1 MIACSNAQPSSR
13 TYKAKVSIIC
23 RRWSSS
29 GGTTWISGTFGVTT
43 YRIWTTKCDQICLKM
58 QLTMPTVQSI
68 VDGYALPMENSLF
81 S

>member
-1 MIACSNAQPSSR
+1 MIACSNAQPSS
-13 TYKAKVSIIC
+13 KVSIIC

-43 YRIWTTKCDQICLKM
+43 YRILKTECDQISLKT
-58 QLTMPTVQSI
+58 QLTMPTVQCI
-68 VDGYALPMENSLF
+68 VDGYAIPLENSLF